1 MKKRILRRI
10 ISLIVGLFITG
21 AAQVFASD
29 AEVDWTSSFGFSTTA
44 VTINAGDAVF
54 IVNYDDPDYGWD
66 VTVTGDSPEYFVV
79 NLPPGGYYTY
89 HVYNNPGTFTF
100 YDDFYDETVYV
111 TVNALVPLAVTITDP
126 TNNAA
131 FTAPATFTITADP
144 SGGAGYYDVEF
155 FVGTNSIGDVFAPPF
170 TSTATNLPAGT
181 YTLTAIVTDYNYNQ
195 ATNAITITV
204 RSAPSIVLNTP
215 RIAGNQFLFDVAGL
229 TVGQTNVVQYR
240 TNLST
245 GTWTSTATN
254 VATSSSRTVTNA
266 LGVGLCFYRVF
277 QRP

>member
-10 ISLIVGLFITG
+10 NSLIVGLIIAG

-29 AEVDWTSSFGFSTTA
+29 AVVYWESNFGFSTTA

-54 IVNYDDPDYGWD
+54 IVNDDPDYGWD
-66 VTVTGDSPEYFVV
+66 VTVTGDSPEYFVIA
-79 NLPPGGYYTY
+79 NLPPGYYSY
-89 HVYNNPGTFTF
+89 YVYNNPGTFTF
-100 YDDFYDETVYV
+100 SDDLYEETVYV

-155 FVGTNSIGDVFAPPF
+155 FVGTNSIGDVFDPPF